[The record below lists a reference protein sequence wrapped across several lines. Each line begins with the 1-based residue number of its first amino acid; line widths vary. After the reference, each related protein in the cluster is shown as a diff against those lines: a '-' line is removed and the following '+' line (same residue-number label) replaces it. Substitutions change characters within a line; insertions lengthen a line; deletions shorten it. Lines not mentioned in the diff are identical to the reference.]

1 MCIVQRVVANLVMAR
16 GVRRAEGDGVDEG
29 FAGQH
34 AWPHRCQ
41 AAHDVRLVE
50 QELRHVIADL
60 RHEATVMLEGFP
72 GHAVDRYQPHAAVG
86 SKHVGQAVVE
96 QFAQQLDMGLCSV
109 VALGQA
115 SFQFCDTRLQLC
127 Q

>member
-1 MCIVQRVVANLVMAR
+1 MAR

-60 RHEATVMLEGFP
+60 RHETTVMLEGFP
-72 GHAVDRYQPHAAVG
+72 GHAVDRYQARAAVG